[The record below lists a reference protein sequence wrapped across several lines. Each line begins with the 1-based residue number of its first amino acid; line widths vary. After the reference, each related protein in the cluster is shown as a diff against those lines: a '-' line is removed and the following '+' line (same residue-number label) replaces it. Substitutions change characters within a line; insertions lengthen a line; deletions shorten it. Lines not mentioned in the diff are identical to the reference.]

1 MKKTRHQSEHSSRV
15 VNAVAKALPA
25 VVSIAIT
32 KHLSRLKSAVGNE
45 FWQMGALPP
54 DEIDIPPELIDA
66 SGMVRVGG
74 GSGFFVREDGII
86 LTNRHVLAD
95 RDAEYTVVWQDKS
108 YACEILVRDPIN
120 DVAILRIETSGVPV
134 VRLGSSEKL
143 EFGETV
149 IAIGNALGDFANT
162 VSAGIISGL
171 SRYVFAASSG
181 VSQGGQELRGLIQTD
196 AAINPGNSGGPLINL
211 QAEAI
216 AINTAVVSGAE
227 NIGFAIPIDHA
238 KRDLDDLVKYGRVRK
253 PFLGVRYILLNESLK
268 IKHNLPLAYGA
279 YVLREAGPLSPAV
292 ADKSPAAEA
301 GIKEGDVILECNGAP
316 ITPAHT
322 LQDGLEGLG
331 VGDILNLKV
340 WRKVNSEK
348 DASVSLVGK
357 EFEVK
362 IKLAER
368 K

>member
-1 MKKTRHQSEHSSRV
+1 MKKVRHQSEHSGMV
-15 VNAVAKALPA
+15 VNAVAKVLPA

-45 FWQMGALPP
+45 FWQIGALPP

-66 SGMVRVGG
+66 RGMVRVGG

-108 YACEILVRDPIN
+108 YACEILVCDPIN
-120 DVAILRIETSGVPV
+120 DVAILRIERSNVPV

-171 SRYVFAASSG
+171 SRYVFAAG
-181 VSQGGQELRGLIQTD
+181 AVSQGGQELRGLIQTD

-211 QAEAI
+211 RAEAI
-216 AINTAVVSGAE
+216 AINTAVISGAE

-268 IKHNLPLAYGA
+268 IKHNLPFAHGA

-292 ADKSPAAEA
+292 VDKSPAAVA
-301 GIKEGDVILECNGAP
+301 GIREGDVILECNGVP
-316 ITPAHT
+316 ITSMHT
-322 LQDGLEGLG
+322 LQDGFEGLN
-331 VGDILNLKV
+331 VGDIVSLKV
-340 WRKVNSEK
+340 WRKVKNK
-348 DASVSLVGK
+348 RGKSVSLVGK
-357 EFEVK
+357 QFKVK
-362 IKLAER
+362 VKLAER